1 MQDITENVA
10 QSKGMDLGGH
20 TPVLYFVGEDALLA
34 LEIDKKS
41 FNQGDMTK
49 PEWRLL
55 CQLPGAVL
63 SLCVES

>member
-34 LEIDKKS
+34 LDNRQEK
-41 FNQGDMTK
+41 FQ
-49 PEWRLL
+49 
-55 CQLPGAVL
+55 PG
-63 SLCVES
+63 

>member
-20 TPVLYFVGEDALLA
+20 TPVLYLVDDALLA
-34 LEIDKKS
+34 FDNRQDS

-49 PEWRLL
+49 PEWSLL
-55 CQLPGAVL
+55 CQLPGAVV
-63 SLCVES
+63 SLCVDS